1 MIRIGTRGSD
11 LALVQ
16 ARFVAERIRT
26 RYPGTAVEIV
36 PIKTRGDRMQN
47 VSLVQIGG
55 KGVFVKEIEDALL
68 GHEIDIAVHSMKDVP
83 VELPGGLII
92 DAIPEREDPRDV
104 LVSRDMRKLEELP
117 KGARIGTGS
126 LRRRMQLLNFLPDI
140 VIVPLRG
147 NLGTRIRKIDLE
159 GLDGII
165 TAAAG
170 MRRME
175 RAREVSQYIPVE
187 IMLPSAGQ
195 GVLGVEV
202 REDNDRVREM
212 IAFMNHAETV
222 VTVSAERAF
231 LKGLGGGCQVP
242 IACLG
247 RKQGETL
254 ILRGLVGNTTGK
266 IIIADEV
273 RGPCSD
279 WEDLGS
285 SLAEGILS
293 RGGKA
298 VLDSVYGELC

>member
-1 MIRIGTRGSD
+1 MIAKRIETRH
-11 LALVQ
+11 
-16 ARFVAERIRT
+16 
-26 RYPGTAVEIV
+26 PGTTVEIV
-36 PIKTRGDRMQN
+36 CIKTRGDRMQN
-47 VSLVQIGG
+47 ISLVQIGG

-68 GHEIDIAVHSMKDVP
+68 GREIDIAVHSMKDVP
-83 VELPGGLII
+83 VELPDGLAI

-104 LVSRDMRKLEELP
+104 LVSRGMRKMEELP

-126 LRRRMQLLNFLPDI
+126 LRRRMQLLNFLPD
-140 VIVPLRG
+140 VEIVPLRG
-147 NLGTRIRKIDLE
+147 NLDTRIRKIDLE

-170 MRRME
+170 MRRMA
-175 RAREVSQYIPVE
+175 RVREVSQYIPVE

-202 REDNDRVREM
+202 REDNARVREM
-212 IAFMNHAETV
+212 IGFLNHDRTV
-222 VTVSAERAF
+222 VEVSAERAF
-231 LKGLGGGCQVP
+231 LRRLGGGCQVP

-266 IIIADEV
+266 VIIADEV
-273 RGPCSD
+273 KGPSSD
-279 WEDLGS
+279 WNDLGC
-285 SLAEGILS
+285 SLADRILS
-293 RGGKA
+293 RGGRA